1 MNDAL
6 APRDRDYFIPSKWKK
21 AHFTICGVVRVRGV
35 IDAWVFI
42 GHRCEVTRA
51 ALIFIKR
58 RLAPMLHVLDL
69 GIAWAFDLPAS
80 RYGGRRWLNQR
91 RARKKLRRLA
101 RVNAEA
107 CKRAPW
113 KNYGIRAFLDDFNF
127 MRRERVTHKTLRR
140 KWLRCKRNGLG
151 WRAKARR
158 AGLVTVRAHNI
169 KADYIPRFQQQDKV
183 SSK

>member
-1 MNDAL
+1 MTLPAFVYL
-6 APRDRDYFIPSKWKK
+6 
-21 AHFTICGVVRVRGV
+21 
-35 IDAWVFI
+35 
-42 GHRCEVTRA
+42 
-51 ALIFIKR
+51 KR

-91 RARKKLRRLA
+91 RARQKLRRLA

-113 KNYGIRAFLDDFNF
+113 ANYSIRAFLDDRRF
-127 MRRERVTHKTLRR
+127 MHHERRAHEALRQ
-140 KWLRCKRNGLG
+140 KWLRSKRKRGLG
-151 WRAKARR
+151 WWAKVRR
-158 AGLVTVRAHNI
+158 AGLVTVRAHKI
-169 KADYIPRFQQQDKV
+169 EADYIPRFQQQDKV